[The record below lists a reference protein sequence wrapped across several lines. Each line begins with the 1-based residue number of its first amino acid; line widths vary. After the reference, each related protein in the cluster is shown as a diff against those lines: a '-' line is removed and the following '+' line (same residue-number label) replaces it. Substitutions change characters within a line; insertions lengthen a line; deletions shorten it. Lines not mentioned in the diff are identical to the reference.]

1 MKHQYVQIL
10 SLDDGF
16 DNEKI
21 NSLLNI
27 AQLTEECKNCWAF
40 SLCSVCAKQAVN
52 KDKLCVESKRKQC
65 TVSRRSAWNQLM
77 DRILL
82 YENRINEKKMNTI
95 KEGVF

>member
-1 MKHQYVQIL
+1 M
-10 SLDDGF
+10 
-16 DNEKI
+16 
-21 NSLLNI
+21 
-27 AQLTEECKNCWAF
+27 
-40 SLCSVCAKQAVN
+40 N

-82 YENRINEKKMNTI
+82 YENRIHEKKMNTI